1 MVRGRRLGSQN
12 LFSIEKGGAAGKLWG
27 EGGHSQC
34 ALQDNKAR
42 SVLCEVLVYPAGAGG
57 VGMRGV
63 GVRGRRS
70 EESKAGLVL

>member
-1 MVRGRRLGSQN
+1 MVRGSRFGGQN

-42 SVLCEVLVYPAGAGG
+42 SVL
-57 VGMRGV
+57 
-63 GVRGRRS
+63 
-70 EESKAGLVL
+70 